1 MNIKLRTAVF
11 LRLSVFPYCSL
22 LRHAIFRYK
31 IKKIKIPLLR
41 TQARRS
47 GIFSYYIP
55 VISNQYFSMDSSHTE
70 GVSTPRS

>member
-31 IKKIKIPLLR
+31 IKMPLLH

-55 VISNQYFSMDSSHTE
+55 VISNQYFSTDSSHTE

>member
-31 IKKIKIPLLR
+31 IKMPLLR
-41 TQARRS
+41 AQARRS

-55 VISNQYFSMDSSHTE
+55 VISNQYFSMDSSHME

>member
-31 IKKIKIPLLR
+31 IKRPLLR
-41 TQARRS
+41 AQARRS

>member
-11 LRLSVFPYCSL
+11 LRLSVFPYCFL

-31 IKKIKIPLLR
+31 IKMLLLR